1 MTAKQPTSDQMKAF
15 ATDAHD
21 GPIVM
26 INLLK
31 FKPKAE
37 YPADA
42 PEHGDGAT
50 GQQAYAR
57 YGAGLAEFTG
67 EPQIGLKMLYS
78 GPVARFFIGEGD
90 WDMVAVVQY
99 PSRKHFVTM
108 TQDPRYQAAH
118 RHRDAGLDHQQLI
131 ETRPM
136 GG

>member
-1 MTAKQPTSDQMKAF
+1 MTAKQPTSDQMRAF

-31 FKPKAE
+31 FRDKAE
-37 YPADA
+37 YLADA
-42 PEHGDGAT
+42 PEHGDGAS
-50 GQQAYAR
+50 GAEAYAR
-57 YGAGLAEFTG
+57 YGAALAAFTG
-67 EPQIGLKMLYS
+67 EPQIGLKVLYA

-90 WDMVAVVQY
+90 WDQVAVVFY
-99 PSRKHFVTM
+99 PSRQHFVTM
-108 TQDPRYQAAH
+108 TQDPRYHAAH
-118 RHRDAGLDHQQLI
+118 RHRDAGLDHQDLI